1 VEEVVKARGGRS
13 RREYSGEEA
22 SDNMATREDMK
33 TKTAMSML
41 SLLLLL
47 SLAVTFLLNP
57 ETFKGLLKFLVITL
71 IMLAGLAVASTPHP
85 LKPEEVEK
93 NGAI

>member
-1 VEEVVKARGGRS
+1 VVEEVVERGDPS
-13 RREYSGEEA
+13 RREYSAAEVKNRMTTHENVKAKG
-22 SDNMATREDMK
+22 
-33 TKTAMSML
+33 AMSML

-57 ETFKGLLKFLVITL
+57 ETFKGVLKLLVIAL

-85 LKPEEVEK
+85 LKPEEVGK